1 LDIQHDR
8 AAIADFRKAIG
19 LDPTYALPYAGL
31 AAAEVSQF
39 MFADAGEAANLQ
51 LLLARAREDADR
63 AIALQPG
70 LAEAHRE
77 KARVLEA
84 ALDMRGAAAEMA
96 RAHDLA
102 PGNTVILED
111 YGALLA
117 AIGHADAAIA
127 AGREAVSLDPLGART
142 FRRLGNIYWSTRHYA
157 EAIVTLQLADAM
169 DTHPSPIKRLALAEA
184 YLANG
189 QPEQALPLCEPI
201 EVWDAHVC
209 LAIAYHALG
218 RSTDAERQLQ
228 LVHKELGDDG
238 AFMYAQIHAQW
249 GEPEAALH
257 WLEVA
262 YRLHDSGL
270 NELRSS
276 PYLAPIRDTGGFK
289 DIERRLDF
297 PP

>member
-1 LDIQHDR
+1 
-8 AAIADFRKAIG
+8 
-19 LDPTYALPYAGL
+19 
-31 AAAEVSQF
+31 
-39 MFADAGEAANLQ
+39 
-51 LLLARAREDADR
+51 
-63 AIALQPG
+63 
-70 LAEAHRE
+70 
-77 KARVLEA
+77 
-84 ALDMRGAAAEMA
+84 MRGAAAEMA

-157 EAIVTLQLADAM
+157 EAIVTLQRADAM

-249 GEPEAALH
+249 GEPEAALR